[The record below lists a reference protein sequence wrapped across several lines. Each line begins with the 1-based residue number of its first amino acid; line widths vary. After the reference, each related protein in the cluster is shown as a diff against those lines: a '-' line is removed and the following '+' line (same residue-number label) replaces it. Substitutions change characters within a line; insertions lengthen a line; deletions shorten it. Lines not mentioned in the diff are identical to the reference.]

1 MFRQLMFSGER
12 VPESDKIKSL
22 IAKNRIRLLM
32 VELKAAKT
40 HTVLYQINRTEY
52 YCQVDLPLSDYPLY
66 GKQLVASR
74 G

>member
-32 VELKAAKT
+32 VEIT
-40 HTVLYQINRTEY
+40 RFE
-52 YCQVDLPLSDYPLY
+52 
-66 GKQLVASR
+66 LVACTLRTYRSTN
-74 G
+74 